1 MRRGRSRHPVWWQLG
16 TAVWWL
22 RLGVV
27 PGLAMLAAV
36 PGDAWAVEPDS
47 IPIEVFV
54 AEGCPHCA
62 SAMRWLQ
69 QVSAERTDLAITVQ
83 VVTHDSVARYRLI
96 RLAREWGVAAVGV
109 PAFLIRDRL
118 IIGWQ
123 DEATT
128 GAELLTL
135 LAPGAGPSAPSAA
148 AGPPAEVQAPLIGT
162 LSVRRLGLPLFTIAL
177 GLIDGFNP
185 CAMWALLLILGILVR
200 LRDRRRMVAIA
211 GTFVAVGGAMYFVF
225 LGAWLEFFLLVGFS
239 RGVQLMLGI
248 VALAVGALN
257 LKDAVAFKRG
267 PSLGVPEA
275 LKPGIYAHIRRVLA
289 APTLPLA
296 LLAVALLSLA
306 VNLVELLCTAGL
318 PAVYTHVL
326 GTQDLP
332 RAAYYGY
339 LLLYVAAYVLD
350 DSLMLALVTI
360 TLTRTRLQE
369 RAGRWLKLVSGA
381 VMAALGLLLILKP
394 AWVTALN

>member
-1 MRRGRSRHPVWWQLG
+1 MWWQLG
-16 TAVWWL
+16 AAIWWL
-22 RLGVV
+22 LLGVV
-27 PGLAMLAAV
+27 PGLTMLAAA

-47 IPIEVFV
+47 IAIEVFV

-62 SAMRWLQ
+62 SAMRWLE
-69 QVSAERTDLAITVQ
+69 QVSAERPELAITVQ
-83 VVTHDSVARYRLI
+83 VVTRDSVARYRLI
-96 RLAREWGVAAVGV
+96 RLARERGVAAVGV
-109 PAFLIRDRL
+109 PAFLIRERL

-128 GAELLTL
+128 GGELLSL
-135 LAPGAGPSAPSAA
+135 LAPEAGPSVSPPAGAGPPV
-148 AGPPAEVQAPLIGT
+148 EVQAPLIGT

-200 LRDRRRMVAIA
+200 LRDRRKMVAIA

-248 VALAVGALN
+248 AALAVGAVN
-257 LKDAVAFKRG
+257 LKDVVAFRRG
-267 PSLGVPEA
+267 PSLGIPEA

-318 PAVYTHVL
+318 PAVYTQVL
-326 GTQDLP
+326 GTQDLS
-332 RAAYYGY
+332 RAAYYSY

-381 VMAALGLLLILKP
+381 VMGALGLLLILKP
-394 AWVTALN
+394 AWVTTLN

>member
-1 MRRGRSRHPVWWQLG
+1 
-16 TAVWWL
+16 
-22 RLGVV
+22 
-27 PGLAMLAAV
+27 
-36 PGDAWAVEPDS
+36 
-47 IPIEVFV
+47 
-54 AEGCPHCA
+54 
-62 SAMRWLQ
+62 
-69 QVSAERTDLAITVQ
+69 
-83 VVTHDSVARYRLI
+83 
-96 RLAREWGVAAVGV
+96 
-109 PAFLIRDRL
+109 
-118 IIGWQ
+118 
-123 DEATT
+123 
-128 GAELLTL
+128 
-135 LAPGAGPSAPSAA
+135 
-148 AGPPAEVQAPLIGT
+148 VQAPLIGT